1 MAKKEFKSPIALIE
15 ASRLADKVSV
25 LPKRKTTLEAFTGKK
40 ERKEA
45 NTIPT
50 GSQHDF
56 DTIPVLDQHHFG
68 IKATPSQHHA
78 SQFKNSNT
86 IPTPSQHHIRLSPKQ
101 LIVYDFLSQIGGQG
115 TFNKPFIERNTGIAY
130 GTIRDIVRK
139 FQKLKIIDICYDKF
153 AKCYEYKI
161 NTKIKIKRDNPDTIP
176 TPFQH
181 HFNMVPASSQHHPS
195 TMPYISSSSCINTAT
210 ENVKQK
216 LETHPELGYWRQK
229 GLSTKQVEQ
238 WIKIA
243 DSSLENMIQ
252 YLCYCR
258 FEMVDLGR
266 EESEPIKDVF
276 NWFFRIIE
284 RTGGYPK
291 PKEYQSYQKK
301 QLAAERELV
310 EQKEKE
316 AQETQEL
323 FLRKIKAER
332 DKAFYD
338 MMNNS
343 DGELYQKCY
352 AKLNNFQKRRSS
364 GKGFSMSMRT
374 VFDQL
379 MDEEDE
385 A

>member
-1 MAKKEFKSPIALIE
+1 MTP
-15 ASRLADKVSV
+15 
-25 LPKRKTTLEAFTGKK
+25 
-40 ERKEA
+40 
-45 NTIPT
+45 
-50 GSQHDF
+50 
-56 DTIPVLDQHHFG
+56 IPVLDQHHFG
-68 IKATPSQHHA
+68 VKATPSQHHV
-78 SQFKNSNT
+78 SQVKNSNT
-86 IPTPSQHHIRLSPKQ
+86 IPTLSQHHIRLSQKQ

-139 FQKLKIIDICYDKF
+139 FQKLKIIDICYDKV

-161 NTKIKIKRDNPDTIP
+161 NTEIKIKRDNPDTIP

-181 HFNMVPASSQHHPS
+181 HFNMAPAPSQHHHN

-210 ENVKQK
+210 KTVKQK

-291 PKEYQSYQKK
+291 PKEYQSHQ
-301 QLAAERELV
+301 
-310 EQKEKE
+310 EKTISSRTRVGGTKGKRGSRD
-316 AQETQEL
+316 ARAFSQENKSRKRQGV
-323 FLRKIKAER
+323 LR
-332 DKAFYD
+332 YD
-338 MMNNS
+338 
-343 DGELYQKCY
+343 E
-352 AKLNNFQKRRSS
+352 
-364 GKGFSMSMRT
+364 
-374 VFDQL
+374 
-379 MDEEDE
+379 
-385 A
+385 